1 MGLSEILQY
10 LRPVCWVEQDRTDA
24 EFLSSIE
31 DQNIESSMLE
41 MFQIKFHSKCTKR
54 ANLYN
59 HAVYG
64 VGCG

>member
-1 MGLSEILQY
+1 MQLQW
-10 LRPVCWVEQDRTDA
+10 LKDHENRVEQSRTDA
-24 EFLSSIE
+24 KFLSSIE

-41 MFQIKFHSKCTKR
+41 MFQIEFHSKCTKR

-59 HAVYG
+59 LAVYG